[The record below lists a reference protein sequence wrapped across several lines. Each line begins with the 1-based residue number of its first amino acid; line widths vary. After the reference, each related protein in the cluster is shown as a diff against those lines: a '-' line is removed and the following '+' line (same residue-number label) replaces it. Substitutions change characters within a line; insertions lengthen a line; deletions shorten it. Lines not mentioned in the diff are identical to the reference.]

1 MLLPFTLALFLGTGC
16 QLRDM
21 IGEVRENGK
30 MQELAGGGILQE
42 IRTAVLDLL
51 GSRPDETGEQTGSG
65 SVTAVSEEIPVSDF
79 SQAKEAAVRLGLCG
93 SAEEGDS
100 DSVLSEG
107 FLAESEGV
115 VCYRMD
121 QIYQGIPVYR
131 HGVSIVTDEQGN
143 ADLAAG
149 NYVELGEVDTQP
161 GLDEEGLKQ
170 AAERYAGDGFVF
182 EKDQETPL
190 TIFVDE
196 EGEGHLAYLG
206 RLKAGDLAVREI
218 LIDAENGEILWEVD
232 LASEAESGEQTKMGY
247 SFYPQSHDR
256 KVQHWFYAENA
267 PDGNG
272 YQMQDSRK
280 GLYLYEG
287 MGGKSFSESGAV
299 EVVSYSQDEIQTI
312 ISQNQEPEV
321 KGIQA
326 YVMASMSYD
335 FFREVLG
342 REGFDDANGAIR
354 ILYDSAF
361 DGGVD
366 RLNPWHSEAWVENRD
381 FAVICTGI
389 WAHTE
394 DWNLVGHEYT
404 HLVTQYFLG
413 NYGTNAVMEGY
424 SDGFAEM
431 MEAYYSG
438 EDPDWINTAV
448 SPKERK
454 LKPEKDKGKDGS
466 QIYHYQYFSEN
477 TEGHDGGTI
486 LTNMMSRI
494 WESWRTQEG
503 MDVDTAVRKLSL
515 LLYRTLFLLT
525 DPAEYPDFAEAMDA
539 AAQALERQ
547 GHMTA
552 AQVGE
557 VRSALAASGIPFETA
572 SGEDVRE
579 AENTISL
586 CSIQVLD
593 AVTGSPVEGARVSL
607 LWNTPFLD
615 IPLVSRTTDSLGRC
629 TFDSD
634 RYLHKRRVRIS
645 AEGYQKLEE
654 PGALLETY
662 LRPEEQG
669 EDQQETVNLFFI
681 YPEDYQGQ
689 EIETGTSGDTQE
701 TDLAEAVL
709 QEKLAELSEVYGRVN
724 TEEDYLASGTQ
735 GIISQ
740 VVPPERLTGV
750 LCGRIH
756 DYDGDGQPELLIL
769 RTDGTGYEEG
779 VSNHF
784 TCIDLYLSVYEAE
797 EGAAVEAGEKK
808 IRIPGLPDTECCAS
822 FQLFTAGGT
831 GGETIYLDYML
842 NQNAQCYG
850 VIAFCYEDGVLKT
863 AGGVENTEW
872 PNFAGAYVSDI
883 LEGDEGLLHLCGR
896 IYREEGADPYQTDEG
911 RRGWKEG
918 TVYDWTWTEDPSEAG
933 GAYLDSYRLSMGT
946 VLEDFGLKI
955 LESRSYLDASSIT
968 VEWIGQSC
976 CRRPLAGYAAMEGDV
991 TELCGMISPV
1001 MEGGGISFSCY
1012 DESKVLP

>member
-1 MLLPFTLALFLGTGC
+1 MKKKRKILPFFLGIFVLCTGC
-16 QLRDM
+16 QLS
-21 IGEVRENGK
+21 GEEA
-30 MQELAGGGILQE
+30 ECWE
-42 IRTAVLDLL
+42 
-51 GSRPDETGEQTGSG
+51 PG
-65 SVTAVSEEIPVSDF
+65 SVIQNLAEKIQEFFHEESSNKGLASGHIVSAKEELPVSDV
-79 SQAKEAAVRLGLCG
+79 SQAKEAAIALGLCEG
-93 SAEEGDS
+93 ASLEEAEA
-100 DSVLSEG
+100 VLEER
-107 FLAESEGV
+107 FAAESDGV

-121 QIYQGIPVYR
+121 QMYQGIPVYR
-131 HGVSIVTDEQGN
+131 HGVSVVTDGQGM
-143 ADLAAG
+143 ASLAAG
-149 NYVELGEVDTQP
+149 NYVDVGAVDTVP
-161 GLDEEGLKQ
+161 NLDEAGLIQ
-170 AAERYAGDGFVF
+170 AVSQYVEDAESLYF
-182 EKDQETPL
+182 EQDEETPL
-190 TIFVDE
+190 VIFVEE
-196 EGEGHLAYLG
+196 EGDAHLAYLG
-206 RLKAGDLAVREI
+206 YIKTGGQGLCVREL
-218 LIDAENGEILWEVD
+218 LIDAESGEILSNVE
-232 LASEAESGEQTKMGY
+232 LASEAESGEQIKLEY
-247 SFYPQSHDR
+247 AFYPENHNV
-256 KVQHWFYAENA
+256 KIQHWFSLKNEAGGSPYL
-267 PDGNG
+267 
-272 YQMQDSRK
+272 MQDLQR

-287 MGGKSFSESGAV
+287 MDGKSFGKSGMLDVAA
-299 EVVSYSQDEIQTI
+299 YSTEAIERI
-312 ISQNQEPEV
+312 ISKNQKPEV
-321 KGIQA
+321 RGIQA

-335 FFREVLG
+335 FFLEVLG
-342 REGFDDANGAIR
+342 RHGFDDKNGGTR
-354 ILYDSAF
+354 ILYDSGLN
-361 DGGVD
+361 GGAD
-366 RLNPWHSEAWVENRD
+366 RINPWNAKSWVENGD
-381 FAVICTGI
+381 SGMIAAGI
-389 WAHTE
+389 WAKTQ
-394 DWNLVGHEYT
+394 DWNLIGHEYT

-413 NYGTNAVMEGY
+413 NYGGNSVMEGY

-431 MEAYYSG
+431 MEAYFSG
-438 EDPDWINTAV
+438 EDPDWVNT
-448 SPKERK
+448 PTGRK
-454 LKPEKDKGKDGS
+454 LRPENGKGKEGS
-466 QIYHYQYFSEN
+466 QIYTYSYMKDN
-477 TEGHDGGTI
+477 TECHDGGTI
-486 LTNMMSRI
+486 LTNVMGQI
-494 WESWRTQEG
+494 WDSWRRQRG
-503 MDVDTAVRKLSL
+503 MDVDTAVKKMSM
-515 LLYRTLFLLT
+515 LLYRSLFLLN
-525 DPAEYPDFAEAMDA
+525 DPAEYQDFAEVMDA
-539 AAQALERQ
+539 TAQAMERQ
-547 GHMTA
+547 GHISS
-552 AQVGE
+552 AQAE
-557 VRSALAASGIPFETA
+557 DVRSALLGAQIPFSTA
-572 SGEDVRE
+572 SSEDIRE
-579 AENTISL
+579 AEDAVSL

-593 AVTGSPVEGARVSL
+593 GVSHNPVEGAKVTL
-607 LWNTPFLD
+607 LWQTFFADLPLD
-615 IPLVSRTTDSLGRC
+615 SYTTDSLGC
-629 TFDSD
+629 CIIDGD
-634 RYLHKRRVRIS
+634 PYLHKRKIRIS
-645 AEGYQKLEE
+645 AEGYQELEGL
-654 PGALLETY
+654 GAQLETY
-662 LRPEEQG
+662 LRPKEQTGEE
-669 EDQQETVNLFFI
+669 EYEAVNIFLL
-681 YPEDYQGQ
+681 YPEDYGGG
-689 EIETGTSGDTQE
+689 EIQAEPSGDTQE

-709 QEKLAELSEVYGRVN
+709 QEKLAELSEGYGRVN

-740 VVPPERLTGV
+740 VVPRERLTGV

-896 IYREEGADPYQTDEG
+896 IYREAGADPYQTDEG

-976 CRRPLAGYAAMEGDV
+976 CRRPSAGYAAMEGDV